1 MPSFDVVSRTDL
13 MEVDNAINGVKREI
27 KQRFDLAGTKCDI
40 ERNDNTLT
48 MIADDTMKLT
58 QVEGLLRGYLA
69 RRKVDQ
75 GAFEFKT
82 TQNAAGG
89 TIRQTISI
97 SQGIDADL
105 GRSITKAVKGAKIK
119 VQVSIQGSELRMSG
133 KKRDDLQKTIAFIKE
148 MNIEQLLQYV
158 NFRD

>member
-27 KQRFDLAGTKCDI
+27 KQRYDLSGTKCGI

-48 MIADDTMKLT
+48 VIADDTMKLT

-75 GAFEFKT
+75 GAFEFNT
-82 TQNAAGG
+82 TQNAAGD
-89 TIRQTISI
+89 TIRRTISI
-97 SQGIDADL
+97 RQGIDTDL
-105 GRSITKAVKGAKIK
+105 GRKISKAIKGTKIK
-119 VQVSIQGSELRMSG
+119 VQVSIQGNELRMSG
-133 KKRDDLQKTIAFIKE
+133 KKRDDLQSAITFIKE
-148 MNIEQLLQYV
+148 MEIKQPLQYV

>member
-27 KQRFDLAGTKCDI
+27 KQRFDLAGTQCDI
-40 ERNDNTLT
+40 ARIDNILT

-75 GAFEFKT
+75 KAFEFKA

-148 MNIEQLLQYV
+148 MNIEQPLQYV

>member
-27 KQRFDLAGTKCDI
+27 KQRFDLAGTQCDI
-40 ERNDNTLT
+40 ARIDNILT

-69 RRKVDQ
+69 RRKVAQ
-75 GAFEFKT
+75 GAFEFKAA
-82 TQNAAGG
+82 QNAAGG
-89 TIRQTISI
+89 TIRQSISI
-97 SQGIDADL
+97 RQGIDVDL
-105 GRSITKAVKGAKIK
+105 GRKITKAVKGAKIK

-148 MNIEQLLQYV
+148 MNIGQPLQYV

>member
-1 MPSFDVVSRTDL
+1 
-13 MEVDNAINGVKREI
+13 
-27 KQRFDLAGTKCDI
+27 
-40 ERNDNTLT
+40 
-48 MIADDTMKLT
+48 MKLP

-148 MNIEQLLQYV
+148 MNIEQPLQYV